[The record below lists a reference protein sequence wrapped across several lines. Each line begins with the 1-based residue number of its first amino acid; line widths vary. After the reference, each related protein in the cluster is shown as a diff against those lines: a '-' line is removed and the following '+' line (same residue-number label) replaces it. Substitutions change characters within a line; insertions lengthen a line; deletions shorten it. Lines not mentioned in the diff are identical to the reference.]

1 MEKAYLTRLVVLI
14 LGVLTADPS
23 NDEPVMKIPLGD
35 WFLPTGAY
43 DRDSEGKTNA
53 HVGPGV
59 GADAVEGIRP

>member
-43 DRDSEGKTNA
+43 DRDSEGETDA
-53 HVGPGV
+53 HVGP
-59 GADAVEGIRP
+59 